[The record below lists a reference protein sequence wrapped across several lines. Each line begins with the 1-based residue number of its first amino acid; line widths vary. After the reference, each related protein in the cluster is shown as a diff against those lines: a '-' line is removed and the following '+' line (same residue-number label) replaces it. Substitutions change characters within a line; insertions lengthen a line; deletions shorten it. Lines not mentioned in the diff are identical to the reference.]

1 MSEFDRNNVYG
12 AYDEQAGL
20 KAYITKVFTHM
31 GIGLTITAAVAYLFY
46 HSLVTRGTLAR
57 IVFFS
62 DFAFFIQIGLL
73 ISQFVLVISLNA
85 AITRLSKGA
94 CNALFLTYAAV
105 SGVTFGVIPLAYG
118 VGVVFQAFVF
128 AAILFISCAVIG
140 HVTNVDLTKYQGVLL
155 GGLFALI
162 IASVVSIFIP
172 ALRDNLLIAYFGL
185 FIFMI
190 GLFIFM
196 IYTAFDIQRIKQFY
210 YMTVDGTDQR
220 DKLAIYGALQLYLD
234 FVNMFLYLLRILG
247 RRRR

>member
-1 MSEFDRNNVYG
+1 MSEFDRQNVYG
-12 AYDEQAGL
+12 AYNEEAGL

-31 GIGLTITAAVAYLFY
+31 GIGLTITSAVAYLFY
-46 HSLVTRGTLAR
+46 HSLVTRGTLAH
-57 IVFFS
+57 IVFYS
-62 DFAFFIQIGLL
+62 ESALFIQIGLL

-105 SGVTFGVIPLAYG
+105 TGVTLAYG

-140 HVTNVDLTKYQGVLL
+140 HVTNVDLTKYQGILV

-162 IASVVSIFIP
+162 IASIVSIFIP
-172 ALRDNLLIAYFGL
+172 ALRNNLLIAYL
-185 FIFMI
+185 

-210 YMTVDGTDQR
+210 YMSADGTDQR
-220 DKLAIYGALQLYLD
+220 EKLAIYGALQLYLD

-247 RRRR
+247 GRRRR

>member
-73 ISQFVLVISLNA
+73 ISQFILVISLNA

-94 CNALFLTYAAV
+94 CNALFLTYAAL

-140 HVTNVDLTKYQGVLL
+140 HVTNVDLTKYQGILL

-172 ALRDNLLIAYFGL
+172 ALRNNLLIAYL
-185 FIFMI
+185 

-210 YMTVDGTDQR
+210 YMTADGTDQR